1 AEGIVADQ
9 YVTGG
14 MILRGWPLSV
24 ESAALSSSEGTVKVP
39 GFTEPILIGS
49 IAGGRE
55 RSRIVI
61 GPVRI
66 ALGGNPRDVI
76 LAKRRHLA
84 PATENAADLTFTQ
97 DFNTD
102 AGGISAEASLPK
114 SEDLLQLAAQH
125 AWTS

>member
-1 AEGIVADQ
+1 MELRLDSMGVQASDLLEWYRAFHPDVAEGIVADQ
-9 YVTGG
+9 YFTGG

-55 RSRIVI
+55 RSRIAV

-66 ALGGNPRDVI
+66 ALGGNPRAAL
-76 LAKRRHLA
+76 LAKRCYPA
-84 PATENAADLTFTQ
+84 PAPE
-97 DFNTD
+97 
-102 AGGISAEASLPK
+102 
-114 SEDLLQLAAQH
+114 
-125 AWTS
+125 